1 MNQVLS
7 GVDIDIGRNNPE
19 AIGAYGRAAQGT
31 SIQDVTVRCVDCA
44 VGIQGGAGSGGSHI
58 NVRVEGGKLGLDLS
72 MSQPSPTL
80 TGVTLINQT
89 VTAISYG
96 KPGRQTLSVTG
107 AHIRLAPTATGPAI
121 NVTAQAISIV
131 DSVIEAGDRHQIG
144 INMAFG
150 ANLFMQDV
158 FMNGFTVHVVLPD
171 GSVLPAKKHTTN
183 TWSHTKLL
191 AAGRQQPQPDDALT
205 GEVADISETA
215 HAVTP
220 RYTSPVFKNGVS
232 TDDFLVEFSI
242 GPDVQQPPPQL
253 TTQHTWDEGTF
264 PSWFDTGACRATD
277 YGAKGDLVTDD
288 TAALQ
293 KMLDAPECARIATLD
308 KGYYVCPNYPRL
320 IAWRAC

>member
-7 GVDIDIGRNNPE
+7 GVNIDIGSGNPD

-72 MSQPSPTL
+72 MSQPSPTV

-107 AHIRLAPTATGPAI
+107 AHIQLAPTATGPAI
-121 NVTAQAISIV
+121 SVTAQAISIV
-131 DSVIEAGDRHQIG
+131 DSVIEAGDEHQIG
-144 INMAFG
+144 ISMAVG

-158 FMNGFTVHVVLPD
+158 FMHGFSVHVVLPD
-171 GSVLPAKKHTTN
+171 GSMLPAKKHATN
-183 TWSHTKLL
+183 AWSHTKLL
-191 AAGRQQPQPDDALT
+191 AAGRQQPQPDHADTLA
-205 GEVADISETA
+205 GEMAEVSGKARVAQG
-215 HAVTP
+215 
-220 RYTSPVFKNGVS
+220 YTSPVFKNGVPM
-232 TDDFLVEFSI
+232 DDFLVEFSVS
-242 GPDVQQPPPQL
+242 PDVARPPPQL

-264 PSWFDTGACRATD
+264 PSWFATGACKAKD

-293 KMLDAPECARIATLD
+293 KMLDAAECAHIATLD
-308 KGYYVCPNYPRL
+308 KGYYVRYF
-320 IAWRAC
+320 